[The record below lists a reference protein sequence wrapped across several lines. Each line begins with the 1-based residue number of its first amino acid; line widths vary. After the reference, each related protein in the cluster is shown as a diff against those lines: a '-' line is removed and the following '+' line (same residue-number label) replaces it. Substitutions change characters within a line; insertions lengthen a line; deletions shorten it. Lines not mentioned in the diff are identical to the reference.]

1 MSEKISENLG
11 ITEMPKSADTTIEQI
26 KERAREF
33 QAEMEKHYEDF
44 HENPELG
51 GQEVETAKK
60 IEEYLKNLGME
71 IVGDHIGIER
81 PNEDPKKA
89 FHGTG
94 IVAKIT
100 GKEGGPMIALRAD
113 MDALPIKESADNPVR
128 SNKDGVMH
136 GCGHDLHS
144 AGLMGAAKILKE
156 LADQGKLDGEVLLM
170 FQPSEEKAFQKESG
184 AIQMVKFLEKKGLRD
199 KIMAFFGAH
208 GMRSM
213 ERGQVNLKEGVQLA
227 SSGEVDIKL
236 TAAGGHIMNAYE
248 VPNLNF
254 IFSQITTKLENIFRP
269 LAEKNEAL
277 VASGRTTYEGSGY
290 NVLPAAAEST
300 WVIRI
305 SSELY
310 KSMSK
315 DVLFQIRQAIG
326 EVVAQNKFSDKIKV
340 GVKNRPGYRP
350 VTARSPE
357 LVEVARNSA
366 SQSVE
371 DYQPVSK
378 TLLAGEDF
386 SFYLEK
392 FKDKEIP
399 GVFALVGGANPEKG
413 IPKGSHHT
421 PDFRLDPEMIHEL
434 AALHSTF
441 AVNAIEHYNKVKK

>member
-1 MSEKISENLG
+1 MSENINQGLG
-11 ITEMPKSADTTIEQI
+11 FAEKPKSADTTIEQI
-26 KERAREF
+26 NKRAREL
-33 QAEMEKHYEDF
+33 QSEMEKYYIDF

-60 IEEYLKNLGME
+60 IEDYLKELGIE
-71 IVGDHIGIER
+71 IVGSHIGLNR

-94 IVAKIT
+94 IVARIV
-100 GKEGGPMIALRAD
+100 GKEGGPVIALRAD

-128 SNKDGVMH
+128 SKEEGVMH

-144 AGLMGAAKILKE
+144 SGLMGAAKILKE
-156 LADQGKLDGEVLLM
+156 LADQGKLDAVALLP

-184 AIQMVKFLEKKGLRD
+184 AVQMIKFLEKSGWRG
-199 KIMAFFGAH
+199 KIDAFFGAH
-208 GMRSM
+208 GMRGM
-213 ERGQVNLKEGVQLA
+213 ERGKVNVRDGVQLA
-227 SSGEVDIKL
+227 SSGEVDISLK
-236 TAAGGHIMNAYE
+236 AAGGHIMNAYE

-254 IFSQITTKLENIFRP
+254 IFSQITTKLETIFRP
-269 LAEKNEAL
+269 LAEKSEAL
-277 VASGRTTYEGSGY
+277 VASGRTQYEGSGY

-305 SSELY
+305 SSELF
-310 KSMSK
+310 KQMSK

>member
-1 MSEKISENLG
+1 MSEKINENLG
-11 ITEMPKSADTTIEQI
+11 MSEMPKSADTTIEQI
-26 KERAREF
+26 KERAREL
-33 QAEMEKHYEDF
+33 QAEMEEHYEDF

-51 GQEVETAKK
+51 GQEVETARK
-60 IEEYLKNLGME
+60 IEEYLKSLGVE
-71 IVGDHIGIER
+71 IVGDHIGLER

-94 IVAKIT
+94 IVARIA

-113 MDALPIKESADNPVR
+113 MDALPIKENADNPVR

-184 AIQMVKFLEKKGLRD
+184 AVQMIKFLEKNGLRD
-199 KIMAFFGAH
+199 KIKAFFGAH
-208 GMRSM
+208 GMRDL
-213 ERGQVNLKEGVQLA
+213 ERGKVNIKEGVEMA
-227 SSGEVDIKL
+227 SSGEVDITL
-236 TAAGGHIMNAYE
+236 SASGGHIMHAYD

-254 IFSQITTKLENIFRP
+254 IFSDITARLEKIFRP
-269 LAEKNEAL
+269 LAEENKAL
-277 VASGRTTYEGSGY
+277 VASGRTSYEGKGY

-305 SSELY
+305 TSELY
-310 KSMSK
+310 KQMSK
-315 DVLFQIRQAIG
+315 DVLAQIKQVIE
-326 EVVAQNKFSDKIKV
+326 EVIAERKFSDKVKV
-340 GVKNRPGYRP
+340 GIKNRPGYRP

-371 DYQPVSK
+371 NYQPVSK
-378 TLLAGEDF
+378 TLLGGEDF

-392 FKDKEIP
+392 LKNKEIP
-399 GVFALVGGANPEKG
+399 GVFAMVGGANPEKG